1 MLVGAPRNAVWAFNA
16 GVSLAYAPLLVS
28 KEETCAEILEDIYYG
43 AAKVIQR
50 EAGNNIRSDTIFC

>member
-28 KEETCAEILEDIYYG
+28 YQLS
-43 AAKVIQR
+43 V
-50 EAGNNIRSDTIFC
+50 